1 MAKMNKPLQVAKY
14 LIADA
19 SSAVS
24 AWVILFVFRKIY
36 IETVK
41 FGPMPV
47 VFDKQFYW
55 GLVLIPAFWLSIY
68 LLTGYYKNIYRK
80 SRLKELMQTF
90 VISLFGVLVIFFTLL
105 LDDEIITYK
114 NYYQS
119 FLVLFFS
126 HFGLTGLFRLILST
140 ITNYRIHNRIFGYNT
155 ILIGSNE
162 NALKLYNEMQSMRIS
177 GGNRFVGFIHVDNK
191 NGYSEEL
198 KKSLTHL
205 GELADLKKLVKENN
219 VEEIIIA
226 IESFEHENIGKIIN
240 ELDEFPNSII
250 IKVIPDMYDI
260 LSGSVKM
267 TSIFGAP
274 LIEISREIMPAW
286 QQSLKRIFD
295 ICLSIFVLTCF
306 SWVYIIVAIAVKL
319 TSKGPI
325 FYSHERI
332 GWHGKPFF
340 IHKFRSMYVDAE
352 KTGPALSSKHDPRI
366 TPLGRFLRKVRLD
379 EIPQF
384 YNVLIGE
391 MSIVGP
397 RPERQFFIDQ
407 IVKKAPHYK
416 HLNKVKPGITSWGQ
430 VKYGYAENVDQMI
443 ERLKYD
449 IIYIENMSLTVDL
462 KILIY
467 TALIVIQGRG
477 K

>member
-1 MAKMNKPLQVAKY
+1 MNKKIQVLKY
-14 LIADA
+14 LIADTI
-19 SSAVS
+19 SAATS
-24 AWVILFVFRKIY
+24 WTLFYAFRKRY
-36 IETVK
+36 IETEK
-41 FGPMPV
+41 FGLDVPV
-47 VFDKQFYW
+47 TFDQHFYL
-55 GLVLIPAFWLSIY
+55 GLLIVTSFWL
-68 LLTGYYKNIYRK
+68 LLYFMVGSYRNIYRK
-80 SRLKELMQTF
+80 SRLREVGQTLLLS
-90 VISLFGVLVIFFTLL
+90 IIGTLAIFFTLL
-105 LDDEIITYK
+105 LDDEIVSYK

-119 FLVLFFS
+119 VLALLAL
-126 HFGLTGLFRLILST
+126 HFILTATLRFILSS
-140 ITNYRIHNRIFGYNT
+140 ITNSRIHKRIIGFNT
-155 ILIGSNE
+155 LLVGSNA
-162 NALKLYNEMQSMRIS
+162 NAIRLFNEMENLHKST
-177 GGNRFVGFIHVDNK
+177 GNKFVGFVHIDNK
-191 NGYSEEL
+191 NGFSDEL
-198 KKSLTHL
+198 KKSIPHL
-205 GELADLKKLVKENN
+205 GELTDLKKIITDHEI
-219 VEEIIIA
+219 EEVIIA
-226 IESFEHENIGKIIN
+226 IESFEHDNLGKIVN
-240 ELDEFPNSII
+240 ELDYRGII

-286 QQSLKRIFD
+286 EQSLKRIFD
-295 ICLSIFVLTCF
+295 IVVSIFVLTTF
-306 SWVYIIVAIAVKL
+306 SWVYLIVALAVKFS
-319 TSKGPI
+319 SKGPI

-332 GWHGKPFF
+332 GWHGKPFM
-340 IHKFRSMYVDAE
+340 IHKFRSMYTDAE
-352 KTGPALSSKHDPRI
+352 KMGPALSSKHDPRI

-407 IVKKAPHYK
+407 IVQKAPHYK
-416 HLNKVKPGITSWGQ
+416 HLHKVRPGITSWGQ
-430 VKYGYAENVDQMI
+430 VKYGYAENVDQMV

-449 IIYIENMSLTVDL
+449 LLYLENMSLGVDI

>member
-1 MAKMNKPLQVAKY
+1 MNKKLQTLKY
-14 LIADA
+14 LLADTF
-19 SSAVS
+19 SAAL
-24 AWVILFVFRKIY
+24 AWSLFYSFRKRY
-36 IETVK
+36 IETEK
-41 FGPMPV
+41 FGEDVPI
-47 VFDKQFYW
+47 VFDTHFVH
-55 GLVLIPAFWLSIY
+55 GLLLVVSFWLLIY
-68 LLTGYYKNIYRK
+68 FLSGTYKNIYRK
-80 SRLKELMQTF
+80 SRLREVGQTLLIT
-90 VISLFGVLVIFFTLL
+90 VLGVLIIFFSLL
-105 LDDEIITYK
+105 LDDLIVSYK
-114 NYYQS
+114 NYYQTILTL
-119 FLVLFFS
+119 FLL
-126 HFGLTGLFRLILST
+126 HFTFTATLRFILSS
-140 ITNYRIHNRIFGYNT
+140 ITNYRIHNRIIGFNT
-155 ILIGSNE
+155 ILVGSNE
-162 NALKLYNEMQSMRIS
+162 NALKLYKDMQNLHKST
-177 GGNRFVGFIHVDNK
+177 GNLFVGFVHVDNK
-191 NGYSEEL
+191 NGYSQEL
-198 KKSLTHL
+198 KKDLPHL
-205 GELADLKKLVKENN
+205 GELYDIKKLIQQHE
-219 VEEIIIA
+219 VEEVIIA
-226 IESFEHENIGKIIN
+226 IESSEHDSLGKIIN
-240 ELDEFPNSII
+240 ELDYQNVI

-286 QQSLKRIFD
+286 EQSVKRIFD
-295 ICLSIFVLTCF
+295 VFVSLLVLTLF

-319 TSKGPI
+319 SSKGPV

-332 GWHGKPFF
+332 GWHGKPFM
-340 IHKFRSMYVDAE
+340 IHKFRSMYIDAE
-352 KTGPALSSKHDPRI
+352 KHGPALSSKHDPRI

-407 IVKKAPHYK
+407 IVQKAPHYK
-416 HLNKVKPGITSWGQ
+416 HLHKVRPGITSWGQ
-430 VKYGYAENVDQMI
+430 VKYGYAENVEQMI

-449 IIYIENMSLTVDL
+449 IIYIENMSLGIDL

>member
-1 MAKMNKPLQVAKY
+1 MNKKLQVLKY
-14 LIADA
+14 LTADI
-19 SSAVS
+19 VS
-24 AWVILFVFRKIY
+24 ATGAWTLFYIFRKRYIEAEKYGQAIPLEFDEQFRWGLLFV
-36 IETVK
+36 
-41 FGPMPV
+41 P
-47 VFDKQFYW
+47 
-55 GLVLIPAFWLSIY
+55 LFWLLIY
-68 LLTGYYKNIYRK
+68 YLSGTYKDIYRK
-80 SRLKELMQTF
+80 SRLKEIGQTLF
-90 VISLFGVLVIFFTLL
+90 ISIISVLIIFFALL
-105 LDDEIITYK
+105 LDDEIDTYK
-114 NYYQS
+114 SYYQS
-119 FLVLFFS
+119 ILALFLL
-126 HFGLTGLFRLILST
+126 HFGLTASFRFILSS
-140 ITNYRIHNRIFGYNT
+140 ITNYRIHNKIMGFNT
-155 ILIGSNE
+155 LLVGSNE
-162 NALKLYNEMQSMRIS
+162 NALRLYTETESQRKSS
-177 GGNRFVGFIHVDNK
+177 GNKFVGFVHIDNK

-198 KKSLTHL
+198 NKNLPHL
-205 GELADLKKLVKENN
+205 GELSDLKELIKKHS
-219 VEEIIIA
+219 VEEVIIA
-226 IESFEHENIGKIIN
+226 IESSEHDNIGKIVN
-240 ELDEFPNSII
+240 ELDYQGII

-286 QQSLKRIFD
+286 EQSLKRILD
-295 ICLSIFVLTCF
+295 IGISLFTLITF
-306 SWVYIIVAIAVKL
+306 SWVYVIVAIMVKA

-340 IHKFRSMYVDAE
+340 IHKFRSMYMDAE
-352 KTGPALSSKHDPRI
+352 KHGPALSSKEDPRI
-366 TPLGRFLRKVRLD
+366 TPLGKFLRKVRLD

-407 IVKKAPHYK
+407 IMLKAPHYK
-416 HLNKVKPGITSWGQ
+416 HLHKVRPGITSWGQ
-430 VKYGYAENVDQMI
+430 VKYGYAENVDQMV

-449 IIYIENMSLTVDL
+449 IIYIENMSLSVDI